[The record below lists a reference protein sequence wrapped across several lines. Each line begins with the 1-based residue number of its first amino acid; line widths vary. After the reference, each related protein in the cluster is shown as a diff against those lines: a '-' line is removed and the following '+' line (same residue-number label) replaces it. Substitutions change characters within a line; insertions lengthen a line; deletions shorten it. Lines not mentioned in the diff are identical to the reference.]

1 MKASQVRGKHVVIIG
16 GKRSGLAAAR
26 LLKKHGAKVF
36 LSERAPLMDSA
47 LEQELQKLKIKY
59 EFEGHTEKIFNADFA
74 VISPGV
80 PSNAPVVQQL
90 EKAKIKLFSEIEMA
104 SWFCAARIIAITGT
118 NGKTTTTLLT
128 KAIFEHE
135 GKEKGYKAFAV
146 GNIGQP
152 FSDYV
157 SEMDK
162 KDVAVVETSS
172 FQLEYCFTYK
182 PKVAILTNITPNHLD
197 RYATFEEY
205 AAAKYRIYQ
214 RQTKTDVLIANLDD
228 ETLAT
233 HFSKKA
239 VQEKLRMR
247 FIPISLERDLSRRYA
262 ECGYLKDGH
271 LILKVGGRKEILM
284 KEEEILSNINFRGRH
299 NVYNSL
305 ASAVAARA
313 MEVRKETIRESI
325 MSFQGVEHRIEF
337 VRELDGV
344 QFINDSKATSVNAL
358 WYALDTIQPSIVL
371 IIGGRDKGND
381 YTKVVPLI
389 EQKVRCIVALGE
401 SKEKIYET
409 FKDKVKVVKAETM
422 DDAVKIAY
430 KEAKAGDT
438 VLLSPACA
446 SFDMFSGFEER
457 GEVFKRL
464 VSSL

>member
-228 ETLAT
+228 DTLAT

-358 WYALDTIQPSIVL
+358 CTRSIPFNPQLCSLSVDAIKATTTRKSCRSL
-371 IIGGRDKGND
+371 
-381 YTKVVPLI
+381 
-389 EQKVRCIVALGE
+389 
-401 SKEKIYET
+401 SKKC
-409 FKDKVKVVKAETM
+409 
-422 DDAVKIAY
+422 DA
-430 KEAKAGDT
+430 
-438 VLLSPACA
+438 
-446 SFDMFSGFEER
+446 
-457 GEVFKRL
+457 
-464 VSSL
+464 

>member
-1 MKASQVRGKHVVIIG
+1 MKADDVKGKKVVIIG
-16 GKRSGLAAAR
+16 GKRSGIAAAR

-36 LSERAPLMDSA
+36 LTEREPLMDKA
-47 LEQELQKLKIKY
+47 LEQELQKLKIQY
-59 EFEGHTEKIFNADFA
+59 EFGGHTEKIFNADFA

-90 EKAKIKLFSEIEMA
+90 EKARIKIFSEIEMA
-104 SWFCAARIIAITGT
+104 SWFCKARIVAITGT
-118 NGKTTTTLLT
+118 NGKTTTTLLA
-128 KAIFEHE
+128 KAIFERD
-135 GKEKGYKAFAV
+135 GKEKGYNAFAV

-157 SEMDK
+157 DEMSK
-162 KDVAVVETSS
+162 NDVAVVETSS
-172 FQLEYCFTYK
+172 FQLEHCFTYK

-197 RYATFEEY
+197 RYATFEDY

-214 RQTKTDVLIANLDD
+214 RQTKTDVLIANLDSD
-228 ETLAT
+228 TLAT
-233 HFSKKA
+233 HFGKKA
-239 VQEKLRMR
+239 VREKLKMR

-262 ECGYLKDGH
+262 ECGYLKDQQ
-271 LILKVGGRKEILM
+271 LVLKVDGQKEILM
-284 KEEEILSNINFRGRH
+284 REEEILNNINFRGKH

-305 ASAVAARA
+305 AAAVAARA

-325 MSFQGVEHRIEF
+325 TGFQGVEHRIEF

-344 QFINDSKATSVNAL
+344 QFINDSKSTSVNAL
-358 WYALDTIQPSIVL
+358 WYALDTIQPPIVL

-381 YTKVVPLI
+381 YAKVMPLI
-389 EQKVRCIVALGE
+389 EQKARCIIAIGE

-409 FKDKVKVVKAETM
+409 FSSKVKVIKAETM
-422 DDAVKIAY
+422 DEAIRAAR
-430 KEAKAGDT
+430 KEAKPGDT

-464 VSSL
+464 VASL